1 MIPRRP
7 TTKTKTWRIVW
18 LAKANRARNADCERI
33 PVLAGKRKRKVV
45 QRDARFRDFLA
56 EVRVPLERQVLDA
69 VSFARGSEAKA
80 MLTKIEKVLAPESA
94 FVELH
99 EDQVSHDR
107 DLANGLARLLP
118 LLSAYAGGKQQTYK
132 KES

>member
-1 MIPRRP
+1 M
-7 TTKTKTWRIVW
+7 
-18 LAKANRARNADCERI
+18 
-33 PVLAGKRKRKVV
+33 

-56 EVRVPLERQVLDA
+56 EVRVPLERKVFDA
-69 VSFARGSEAKA
+69 VSFARRSEAKA
-80 MLTKIEKVLAPESA
+80 MLTKIEKVLAPECA
-94 FVELH
+94 FVELY

-132 KES
+132 KER